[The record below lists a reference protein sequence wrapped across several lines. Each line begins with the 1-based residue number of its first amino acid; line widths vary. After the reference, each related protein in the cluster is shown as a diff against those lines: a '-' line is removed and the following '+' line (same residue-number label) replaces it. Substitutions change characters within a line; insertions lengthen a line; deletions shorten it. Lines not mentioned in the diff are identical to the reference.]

1 LQPSPGVA
9 NDDVGRKLLNQS
21 EQFCHFRFVGEHLRG
36 VQNRRAASPVKE
48 IGLHH
53 LITCGRQP
61 PGHDVHFRADAK
73 PIHEENDGGPGSR
86 SIGIENMGIGN
97 AIRRFDVHG
106 LLGQGTLPGGGAL
119 RWEAARISE
128 SKAGGTSIF
137 MSFSDSMN

>member
-1 LQPSPGVA
+1 MRLGGV
-9 NDDVGRKLLNQS
+9 KLGGHGKRDWAAPHN
-21 EQFCHFRFVGEHLRG
+21 GLRLPDG
-36 VQNRRAASPVKE
+36 
-48 IGLHH
+48 
-53 LITCGRQP
+53 
-61 PGHDVHFRADAK
+61 GHGVHFRADAK